1 MKTTLGVG
9 ISVLSTLAAQGK
21 DFDRT
26 ELNAMLDRLA
36 ASPEPKIKPGPMACC
51 YKVAEPSPVECRHVC
66 KKCGTVTRYVS
77 ADFQWTLAFLRDGAA
92 VLKGMGLDIALDES
106 ALCRQCSPG
115 PKMPRTARVVKA
127 SDAFAV
133 GDEVDILWC
142 RNPYVAVVPR
152 RKVLWVA
159 VRYVDREKSCV
170 VADNVNVRLQPRTNG
185 RPVDRFSRNRK
196 VRILPSEK
204 GDSKEW
210 LRIDASDSWVW
221 KRGVQ
226 ARLSELGG
234 FTYGEGD
241 FGYDTR
247 VESVAWVIN
256 GKRTA
261 ARRSDVGLLKAFL
274 SGKLI
279 LKEGRFD
286 EEVPLKRRL
295 DRLRELL
302 GGPRQ

>member
-9 ISVLSTLAAQGK
+9 ISVLSALAAQGK

-36 ASPEPKIKPGPMACC
+36 ASPEPKVKPGPMACC
-51 YKVAEPSPVECRHVC
+51 YKVAEPTPVECQHVC

-92 VLKGMGLDIALDES
+92 ALKGMGLDIAIDES

-133 GDEVDILWC
+133 GDEVDIRWC
-142 RNPYVAVVPR
+142 QEPYAAVVPR
-152 RKVLWVA
+152 RKVLWMA
-159 VRYVDREKSCV
+159 ARYVDREKSCV
-170 VADNVNVRLQPRTNG
+170 VADSVNVRLQPRMNG
-185 RPVDRFSRNRK
+185 WQVDRFSRNQK

-210 LRIDASDSWVW
+210 LRIDASDSWIW
-221 KRGVQ
+221 KRGVRVQ
-226 ARLSELGG
+226 LSDLDG
-234 FTYGEGD
+234 FTYGEDD
-241 FGYDTR
+241 FAFDARIKG
-247 VESVAWVIN
+247 VAWVIN

-261 ARRSDVGLLKAFL
+261 ARRSDVELLKAFL

-302 GGPRQ
+302 GESRK